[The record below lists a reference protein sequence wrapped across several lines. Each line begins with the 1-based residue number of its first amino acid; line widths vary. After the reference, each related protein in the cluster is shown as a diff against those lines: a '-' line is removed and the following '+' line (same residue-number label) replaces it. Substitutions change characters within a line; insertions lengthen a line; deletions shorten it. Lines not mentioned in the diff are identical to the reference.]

1 MAQQFGNSI
10 AEDTSADKAL
20 MTRILWRLMPLLVVS
35 LVVSTIDKSNV
46 GFAKLGMIEDL
57 GFTETVFGFGSSLFF
72 VGYVL
77 FEVPSAMANYR
88 YGARLWFA
96 RIMVTWSITT
106 LLLSFTQ
113 SAAIFYVLR
122 FLLGAAEA
130 GLYPALIFYLT
141 LWFPES
147 ERPRAMGM
155 LTLGSAF
162 GNGFSAII
170 SGALLD
176 LNGVFG
182 LAGWQWIFLVTGLMP
197 LVTTVLV
204 LRYLP
209 NRPED
214 AQFLTADEKSRVT
227 AMLGE
232 RPDAGRGRHGFSSL
246 LDPRVI
252 GFGLLYGIFL
262 GSVYGISYWMPTV
275 LRDFGVSGSVNGI
288 IIGVPWAIDAV
299 LLMVIM
305 PRLRSQWAIMR
316 ALVVL
321 SVVAI
326 LSFAAAASW
335 GGLAMKGAALMI
347 GIPAI
352 SIAIACFWTIP
363 VRYFSGAQAAASIGS
378 ISMIGNLGG
387 VATLNLMPALA
398 GYSGSPA
405 TALWV
410 PSIGMAVVGIWAG
423 WLNFGPGR
431 ARPGRA

>member
-1 MAQQFGNSI
+1 MVTKVESAR
-10 AEDTSADKAL
+10 ADKAL
-20 MTRILWRLMPLLVVS
+20 MTRILWRLMPLLVLS

-46 GFAKLGMIEDL
+46 GFAKLGMLEDL
-57 GFTETVFGFGSSLFF
+57 GFTEAVLGFGSSLFF

-106 LLLSFTQ
+106 LLLAFTQ
-113 SAAIFYVLR
+113 SAAVFYVLR
-122 FLLGAAEA
+122 FALGAAEA

-147 ERPRAMGM
+147 ERPRAMGV

-176 LNGVFG
+176 LDGSLG
-182 LAGWQWIFLVTGLMP
+182 LAGWQWIFVVTGLMP
-197 LVTTVLV
+197 LITTVLV

-209 NRPED
+209 SRPEE
-214 AQFLTADEKSRVT
+214 AKFLSADEKSRV
-227 AMLGE
+227 AALLGD
-232 RPDAGRGRHGFSSL
+232 RPGAGRGRHGFSSL

-275 LRDFGVSGSVNGI
+275 LRDFGVSGSVNGF
-288 IIGVPWAIDAV
+288 IIGIPWAIDAV
-299 LLMVIM
+299 LLLLIM
-305 PRLRSQWAIMR
+305 PRLRSQRAIMY

-321 SVVAI
+321 SIVAI
-326 LSFAAAASW
+326 LAFGAAASW
-335 GGLAMKGAALMI
+335 GGLAVKGTALMV

-363 VRYFSGAQAAASIGS
+363 VRYFSGAQAAASIGA

-398 GYSGSPA
+398 AYSGSPA
-405 TALWV
+405 AALWV
-410 PSIGMAVVGIWAG
+410 PSVGMAAIGIWAG
-423 WLNFGPGR
+423 WLSFGPGR
-431 ARPGRA
+431 PR

>member
-1 MAQQFGNSI
+1 MVTDVASAQ
-10 AEDTSADKAL
+10 ADKAL
-20 MTRILWRLMPLLVVS
+20 MTRILWRLMPLLVLS

-46 GFAKLGMIEDL
+46 GFAKLGMFEDL
-57 GFTETVFGFGSSLFF
+57 GFTEAVLGFGSSLFF

-106 LLLSFTQ
+106 LLLAFTQ
-113 SAAIFYVLR
+113 SAMAFYVLR
-122 FLLGAAEA
+122 FILGAAEA

-147 ERPRAMGM
+147 ERPRAMGV

-170 SGALLD
+170 SGSLLD
-176 LNGVFG
+176 LDGVLG
-182 LAGWQWIFLVTGLMP
+182 LAGWQWIFVVTGLMP
-197 LVTTVLV
+197 VVTTVLV

-214 AQFLTADEKSRVT
+214 ARFLSAEEKARVAT
-227 AMLGE
+227 LLGD
-232 RPDAGRGRHGFSSL
+232 RPDAGPGRHGFSSL

-275 LRDFGVSGSVNGI
+275 LRDFGVSGTVNGFV
-288 IIGVPWAIDAV
+288 IGIPWAIDAV
-299 LLMVIM
+299 LLMIVM
-305 PRLRSQWAIMR
+305 PRLRSQRAIMR

-321 SVVAI
+321 SIVAI
-326 LSFAAAASW
+326 LSFGAAASG
-335 GGLAMKGAALMI
+335 GGLAMKGAALMV

-363 VRYFSGAQAAASIGS
+363 VRYFSGARAAASIGS

-398 GYSGSPA
+398 AYSGSPA

-410 PSIGMAVVGIWAG
+410 PSIGMAVIGIWAG
-423 WLNFGPGR
+423 WLSFGPGR
-431 ARPGRA
+431 RAPVRT